1 MSTQLFK
8 HHAIALAVGSV
19 ALFSGCAA
27 PQLSSGLRIEP
38 IMAVRN
44 GIDEG
49 ERMYRIGRY
58 FQGQTRLDSAQEA
71 YLKALAANPNHVEAR
86 NALAT
91 VYFERGWMQK
101 AEEQF
106 KLAIAAAPERAHLYN
121 NLGYLY
127 QQIGRKDEAIAAFN
141 EARQRDPNSARIRNN
156 LAAAQGIDSQP
167 VAASVIT
174 APVVAGTKTEL
185 RADTKPEPASVPDP
199 DQPTV
204 RDAVQPSTPAPTV
217 QLASVAPNV
226 WELQPLPQAAPALA
240 PAPRLAVTAPVA
252 QPVVLPMVVT
262 DIAAI
267 DPPAAPALAA
277 RIEIANGNGV
287 TGLARRVGLYL
298 REQGYAQQRLT
309 NSKPFNLQRT
319 EIHYVPG
326 AEALARQ
333 IGESLAQPPR
343 LVPAKRL
350 DRQVP
355 VRLVLGKDFHESEAI
370 AKYRTPN
377 GNLVALAARTE
388 RK

>member
-27 PQLSSGLRIEP
+27 PQLSSGLKIEP
-38 IMAVRN
+38 IMTVRN

-58 FQGQTRLDSAQEA
+58 FQGQTRFDSAQEA
-71 YLKALAANPNHVEAR
+71 FLKALAANPAHVEAR

-141 EARQRDPNSARIRNN
+141 EARQRDPHSARILNN
-156 LAAAQGIDSQP
+156 LAAAQGLDSQP

-174 APVVAGTKTEL
+174 APAVAGTKTEL
-185 RADTKPEPASVPDP
+185 RADTRPEPVSVPDP

-226 WELQPLPQAAPALA
+226 WELQPLPQAAPA
-240 PAPRLAVTAPVA
+240 PRLAVTAPVA
-252 QPVVLPMVVT
+252 QPVVLPMVAT

-267 DPPAAPALAA
+267 DPPAAPAQVA

-287 TGLARRVGLYL
+287 TGLAKRVGLYL

-309 NSKPFNLQRT
+309 NSKPFNLRRT

-333 IGESLAQPPR
+333 IGESLAQPPV
-343 LVPAKRL
+343 LVRANRL

-355 VRLVLGKDFHESEAI
+355 VRLVLGKDFRESEAI
-370 AKYRTPN
+370 AKYRTPS
-377 GNLVALAARTE
+377 GSLVALAARAE